1 MFYSCDFTISKV
13 SRRHRSGLVGLSA
26 YSAYL
31 ETVVNVSLNSVVQA
45 VDSGSPAFEAG
56 LSPGDLI
63 THVNS
68 EPVQGMNHTQ
78 VLQLLLSGGDKAT
91 LRSTPLE
98 FTSIKTGGRRREPGQ
113 SKLASNARHRGL
125 GFGHHSHRHYKRSQR
140 KDIPAGETRRRHN
153 KSLFRRISTKC
164 TPDYQQVRL
173 TADRKAISVRRDVVP
188 WNHIDY
194 SVLSKKT
201 APRLD

>member
-1 MFYSCDFTISKV
+1 MFFPFEFLCTNAKMMCINNIF
-13 SRRHRSGLVGLSA
+13 
-26 YSAYL
+26 
-31 ETVVNVSLNSVVQA
+31 VNYCQQA

-63 THVNS
+63 THVNG

-98 FTSIKTGGRRREPGQ
+98 FTSIKTGGRRREPGL

-125 GFGHHSHRHYKRSQR
+125 GFSPHSHRHKRSQR
-140 KDIPAGETRRRHN
+140 KDIPAGETRRRH
-153 KSLFRRISTKC
+153 KSSLFRRISTKC
-164 TPDYQQVRL
+164 TPDYNQVRFVG
-173 TADRKAISVRRDVVP
+173 TYHRDFA
-188 WNHIDY
+188 NH
-194 SVLSKKT
+194 LKT
-201 APRLD
+201 HETKIPF